1 MLLIVMEPVGWSTDE
16 FKLIDEDSES
26 ESESDSDDDE
36 EELQVTKGYSKDKD
50 RYKKILSEDELLPE

>member
-16 FKLIDEDSES
+16 FKLIDEESDSDSDSES
-26 ESESDSDDDE
+26 EDD
-36 EELQVTKGYSKDKD
+36 EELQVTKGYSKYAE

>member
-1 MLLIVMEPVGWSTDE
+1 MEPVGWSTDE

-26 ESESDSDDDE
+26 GSESESDDD
-36 EELQVTKGYSKDKD
+36 EELQVTKGYYKDKD

>member
-1 MLLIVMEPVGWSTDE
+1 MLLIVMEPVGWSADE

-26 ESESDSDDDE
+26 ESESESDDDE
-36 EELQVTKGYSKDKD
+36 EVTKGYSKDKD

>member
-1 MLLIVMEPVGWSTDE
+1 VGWSTDE
-16 FKLIDEDSES
+16 FKLIDEDS

>member
-1 MLLIVMEPVGWSTDE
+1 MEPVGWSTDE

-26 ESESDSDDDE
+26 ESESESDDDE
-36 EELQVTKGYSKDKD
+36 EVTKGYSKDKD